1 MKPTPEE
8 KCKFCEWCEP
18 EMNCNECKKPSPSP
32 EARVDWEKSREREAI
47 EKGFKLAYQAG
58 AKADYFSV
66 PFEMIKIDNAI
77 QAAFEKGREAR

>member
-32 EARVDWEKSREREAI
+32 EARVDWDREAEI
-47 EKGFKLAYQAG
+47 IIHAIPADCED
-58 AKADYFSV
+58 DYFQMSKTI
-66 PFEMIKIDNAI
+66 IKNAL